1 MPIASLVW
9 LTIQGFAA
17 TEKAQF
23 YDLWKCNTSLQFL
36 LVHRGLLS
44 QGLLCPQPLHT
55 FLPTVSEVNPEAE
68 CLPQVLLTVHAQPA
82 LSGPVMGCAWW
93 GSSQQPG
100 FLGLPLSSSPIPIQ
114 TYNSRE
120 NSFLSRAVRLS
131 LTIVLKCAY
140 LNLHRSTAG
149 RGFSINGIHA

>member
-36 LVHRGLLS
+36 LIHRGLLS

-55 FLPTVSEVNPEAE
+55 YLSTVSEVNPEAV
-68 CLPQVLLTVHAQPA
+68 CLPQVLLAVHAQPA
-82 LSGPVMGCAWW
+82 LSGPLMGCAWW

-100 FLGLPLSSSPIPIQ
+100 FLRLPLFPQPYSYPDLQFQGEFSLKQSSS
-114 TYNSRE
+114 
-120 NSFLSRAVRLS
+120 S
-131 LTIVLKCAY
+131 LLNNCAQICMPE
-140 LNLHRSTAG
+140 STQEHSWK
-149 RGFSINGIHA
+149 RVFY

>member
-55 FLPTVSEVNPEAE
+55 FLPTVSEVNPEAV

-100 FLGLPLSSSPIPIQ
+100 FLGLPLSSQPYSYPNLQ
-114 TYNSRE
+114 FQGE
-120 NSFLSRAVRLS
+120 FFLKQSSSS
-131 LTIVLKCAY
+131 LLNNCAQMCTPE
-140 LNLHRSTAG
+140 STQEHSWN
-149 RGFSINGIHA
+149 RVFY